1 MISNS
6 PTNKEITN
14 IISFS
19 NKKQINETN
28 IKFDFDNNN
37 LENMNLSFELPF
49 SSNKKFLKN
58 GSNEVIYNRLI
69 DLEYDKEEENDEIK
83 SILSDLNKNIDIN
96 IKESENSNYNNACK
110 EIIDILRK
118 PLSDK
123 YLRSHISPFKP
134 LLKPRKISM
143 EGKVFYDI
151 KDDSNDNINSITTEN
166 SSNVIDVNNQ
176 ILIGKK

>member
-6 PTNKEITN
+6 PTNNEITN

-96 IKESENSNYNNACK
+96 IKEKENNNYRECQ
-110 EIIDILRK
+110 EIINILRK

-123 YLRSHISPFKP
+123 YIRSYISPFKP
-134 LLKPRKISM
+134 LLKPKKISM
-143 EGKVFYDI
+143 AGKVLYDI
-151 KDDSNDNINSITTEN
+151 QNDNNDDNTNNTSTQN
-166 SSNVIDVNNQ
+166 FSNASDVNHH
-176 ILIGKK
+176 I